1 MDRSGRIAP
10 ASRRALLGYY
20 TDDGKLIYA
29 GRVGTGMS
37 EKVLKNLR
45 LRLDPLKRA
54 KSPLSA
60 PPPPQRAS
68 ARRSCCRTGCV
79 ARTLDD
85 DAKSEIRAD
94 PASRYAAISKRL
106 ATKAA

>member
-1 MDRSGRIAP
+1 M
-10 ASRRALLGYY
+10 LFGYQAADAV
-20 TDDGKLIYA
+20 T
-29 GRVGTGMS
+29 T
-37 EKVLKNLR
+37 
-45 LRLDPLKRA
+45 PLTI
-54 KSPLSA
+54 LN
-60 PPPPQRAS
+60 
-68 ARRSCCRTGCV
+68 GCV

>member
-1 MDRSGRIAP
+1 MDVGGWLRSLGLGQYE
-10 ASRRALLGYY
+10 ASFRDNKIDA
-20 TDDGKLIYA
+20 
-29 GRVGTGMS
+29 
-37 EKVLKNLR
+37 
-45 LRLDPLKRA
+45 
-54 KSPLSA
+54 
-60 PPPPQRAS
+60 
-68 ARRSCCRTGCV
+68 GCV